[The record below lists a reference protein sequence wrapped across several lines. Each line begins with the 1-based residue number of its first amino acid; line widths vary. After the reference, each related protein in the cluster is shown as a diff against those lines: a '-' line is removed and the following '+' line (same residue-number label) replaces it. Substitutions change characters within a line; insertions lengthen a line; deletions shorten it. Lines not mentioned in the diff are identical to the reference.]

1 LSGKQ
6 LSLGF
11 NSVENSVAQLV
22 EACDREAKAIDIR
35 LTSLTLDLQVANG
48 SRIISLVVV
57 YSAEST
63 AFLAG
68 CDPAPTSGRY

>member
-48 SRIISLVVV
+48 LADNLACCGVFSRI
-57 YSAEST
+57 
-63 AFLAG
+63 
-68 CDPAPTSGRY
+68 